1 MRLRCRCVR
10 CTHIVGMQ
18 GVHGGTAVVRCRRCR
33 WHPTVAVHV
42 IVVGAHVTRAVHHA
56 RVWVV
61 CRYCPHHRRAV
72 QCARR
77 AETQRLCRVVHV
89 ACPVEPDAL
98 QVYRHVNLLARVCI
112 PAVDPQ
118 LVVCRVHLLGPHL
131 VQQNVGL
138 NLVLVAAVYHQLA
151 LAVQVAHRAV
161 GLAAREVEHRRGAR
175 RDGPCHHNC

>member
-1 MRLRCRCVR
+1 MRLRCRSVR
-10 CTHIVGMQ
+10 RTHIVRMYR
-18 GVHGGTAVVRCRRCR
+18 VHGGTAVVMCRRCR

-42 IVVGAHVTRAVHHA
+42 IVVGAHITRAVNHT
-56 RVWVV
+56 RVAVV
-61 CRYCPHHRRAV
+61 CRHRPCERWPV
-72 QCARR
+72 QRARR
-77 AETQRLCRVVHV
+77 AEAQRLCRVVHI

-98 QVYRHVNLLARVCI
+98 QVYRHVDLLARVCI

-118 LVVCRVHLLGPHL
+118 LVVSRVHLLGPHL
-131 VQQNVGL
+131 VEQDVGL